1 MMAVKRVVVWV
12 GKIISVVA
20 DHTTTRLGG
29 LVGHMC
35 LLSPGVD
42 VVLLVLCQVCMKGV
56 VHIMKYL
63 RMEMKR
69 YSQKRSNSLDILR
82 DERRYKLS
90 MLSPYVRKYARNLYS
105 VEV

>member
-1 MMAVKRVVVWV
+1 
-12 GKIISVVA
+12 
-20 DHTTTRLGG
+20 
-29 LVGHMC
+29 
-35 LLSPGVD
+35 
-42 VVLLVLCQVCMKGV
+42 MKGV

-90 MLSPYVRKYARNLYS
+90 MLSPYVRKYARNFYS
-105 VEV
+105 IEV